1 MTRRAK
7 TAGFGVFLAGI
18 ALWAVPGYT
27 AEVTSGRDVV
37 VSGEDLPGQ
46 LAQPVAEM
54 ERQLSELGCS
64 RFSRAYWSGD
74 TPARLRI
81 EVRCVGWTRDLLPG
95 GRALPS
101 QAAEQASR

>member
-1 MTRRAK
+1 MSRRIK
-7 TAGFGVFLAGI
+7 TAGLGFLLTGI
-18 ALWAVPGYT
+18 ALWGVPAHA
-27 AEVTSGRDVV
+27 AEVTVGRDVV

-95 GRALPS
+95 GQALPS
-101 QAAEQASR
+101 QAVEQASR